1 MGSVKVRKS
10 PTQSATLYKLGTI
23 KTGNDG
29 NKWIIVK
36 NKNNVKRWRLYK
48 LIKKSY
54 KKVIKKV
61 NKKSVKKSVKKP
73 DKKPSKK
80 VIKMINK
87 KIVLEFYDIPKI
99 KKNNWSKWLK
109 NVKPNNKK
117 CINKIRKSYKSIK
130 KETGINVIEVILP
143 LSNSGYYWTD
153 YVWDY
158 AKSLYPTMLDD
169 DSAYIIIV
177 YKLNNDLE
185 ISGLFTQHKGIVREY
200 KKKLFKYIEEFN
212 KKPYC
217 KCKWNGKIDSQ
228 IIFNI

>member
-1 MGSVKVRKS
+1 MSSVKVRKS

-36 NKNNVKRWRLYK
+36 NKNNVKRWMLYK
-48 LIKKSY
+48 IIKKSY
-54 KKVIKKV
+54 KKVIKKI
-61 NKKSVKKSVKKP
+61 NKKSEKKSVKKY
-73 DKKPSKK
+73 DKKPLKK

-87 KIVLEFYDIPKI
+87 RNVLDLYDIPKI

-143 LSNSGYYWTD
+143 LSDSGYYWTD

-169 DSAYIIIV
+169 NLAYIMIV

-185 ISGLFTQHKGIVREY
+185 ISGLFTQHKGIVSEY
-200 KKKLFKYIEEFN
+200 KKKLYKYIEEFN